1 MMMTSLPSSARAT
14 GAPALGVEYLLR
26 CVDITWGRVICAHG
40 AAAMSATVGLDYA
53 LNLFGRLTTTT

>member
-1 MMMTSLPSSARAT
+1 MMMSLQSSALAI
-14 GAPALGVEYLLR
+14 GAPALGVECLRR

-40 AAAMSATVGLDYA
+40 VAAMIVIEALDYA